1 MELLDTLVS
10 NDCLCFKKLYSL
22 LWVSRLRNLGA
33 DCCTRS
39 CLRFRRWLWWQGYRP
54 PSIGSDLRFW
64 RLLWWLYDWTRDP
77 PQCFRSDWNRGPH
90 ISFRRLHRSSDSW
103 FDDGISRW
111 LRRLNRGQIFF
122 FTVAVVATAL
132 ALTAYTA
139 SADAFT
145 PIIEIPG
152 AHCAIGIWAII
163 PPKRIHSAILAHT
176 ACALA
181 LATYHCT
188 RSGWC
193 VLKIYH
199 VL

>member
-1 MELLDTLVS
+1 M
-10 NDCLCFKKLYSL
+10 
-22 LWVSRLRNLGA
+22 GA

-39 CLRFRRWLWWQGYRP
+39 CLRFRKWLWWQGYRP
-54 PSIGSDLRFW
+54 PSIGSDLRFRRWLWWQGYRLPSISSDLSFW
-64 RLLWWLYDWTRDP
+64 RLLWWLCDWTRDP
-77 PQCFRSDWNRGPH
+77 PQFFRSRSPY

-103 FDDGISRW
+103 LDDGISRW
-111 LRRLNRGQIFF
+111 LRRLNRGQILF

-139 SADAFT
+139 FADAFT
-145 PIIEIPG
+145 PIIQIPG
-152 AHCAIGIWAII
+152 AHCDIGIWAMI